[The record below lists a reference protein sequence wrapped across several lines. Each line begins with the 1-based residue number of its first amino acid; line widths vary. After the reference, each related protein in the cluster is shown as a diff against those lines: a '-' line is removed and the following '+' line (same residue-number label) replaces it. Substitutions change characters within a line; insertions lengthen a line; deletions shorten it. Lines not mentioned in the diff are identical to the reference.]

1 MSCLR
6 LLLRPARLAARGRQ
20 RRGGASGGQEVGK
33 RARAGPSG
41 DTPETKARCAAWSV
55 DDVVRYLE
63 GLSLGHVGHKF
74 IENGVDGRFL
84 MELSGVGPENEL
96 GFKTLQARKVL
107 SRMS

>member
-1 MSCLR
+1 MS
-6 LLLRPARLAARGRQ
+6 RQ
-20 RRGGASGGQEVGK
+20 RRGASGGQEVGK

-74 IENGVDGRFL
+74 IEHGVDGRFL
-84 MELSGVGPENEL
+84 MELSEVDLVDEL
-96 GFKTLQARKVL
+96 GLTKLQARKVL
-107 SRMS
+107 SRMG